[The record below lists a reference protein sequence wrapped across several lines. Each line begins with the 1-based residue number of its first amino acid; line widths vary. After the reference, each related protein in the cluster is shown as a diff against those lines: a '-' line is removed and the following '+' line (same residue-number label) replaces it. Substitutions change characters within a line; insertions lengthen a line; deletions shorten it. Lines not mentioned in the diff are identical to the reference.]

1 MKRILVIT
9 LLAYCVELQAV
20 TPLNKAEAERIA
32 DAIYIIE
39 GGKNTKF
46 PYGIKS
52 IKTTNPRQVCI
63 NTIVNNYARWIK
75 KDSPGEFLD
84 YLADVYCPKSAD
96 EIGNKRWKINIR
108 KYVKN
113 PS

>member
-1 MKRILVIT
+1 MKRILAIA

-32 DAIYIIE
+32 DAIYVIE

-63 NTIVNNYARWIK
+63 NTIVNNYARWQK
-75 KDSPGEFLD
+75 AGSKGEFLD
-84 YLADVYCPKSAD
+84 FLGDKYCPKSVD
-96 EIGNKRWKINIR
+96 KIGNKRWKNNIK
-108 KYVKN
+108 KYVK
-113 PS
+113 